1 MSSGQILVA
10 EHRGTYV
17 IRLLGD
23 VRLTLCLSFDQF
35 IDSMF
40 ADENAL
46 DAVLFDLREAHGIDS
61 TTLGLMAKISIGAR
75 SRGLANPVAITS
87 SPSIRR
93 LLVSMGFEDIFD
105 IVSDAKLPFAEGEPA
120 AAPLSEDF
128 SDEAEVRARVLEA
141 HQILMDLNQPN
152 KIKFHELVET
162 LRNKS

>member
-23 VRLTLCLSFDQF
+23 VRLTLCISFDQF

-40 ADENAL
+40 SEQNKL
-46 DAVLFDLREAHGIDS
+46 HAVLFDLREAEGIDS

-75 SRGLANPVAITS
+75 ARGLTNPVVITS
-87 SPSIRR
+87 NASIRR
-93 LLVSMGFEDIFD
+93 LLMSMGFDDIFD
-105 IVSDAKLPFAEGEPA
+105 IVSNASVPFDGSEPLP
-120 AAPLSEDF
+120 EDL
-128 SDEAEVRARVLEA
+128 SDEEEVRARVLEA

-152 KIKFHELVET
+152 KIKFLELVET
-162 LRNKS
+162 LRGKA

>member
-23 VRLTLCLSFDQF
+23 VRLTLCISFDHF

-40 ADENAL
+40 SQEDRL
-46 DAVLFDLREAHGIDS
+46 HSVLFDLREAQGIDS

-75 SRGLANPVAITS
+75 ERGLANPVVITS
-87 SPSIRR
+87 NASIRR

-105 IVSDAKLPFAEGEPA
+105 IVSNGDVPFKGGEPLDED
-120 AAPLSEDF
+120 LSNEV
-128 SDEAEVRARVLEA
+128 EVRARVLEA
-141 HQILMDLNQPN
+141 HQILMDLNRPN
-152 KIKFHELVET
+152 KIMFHELVET
-162 LRNKS
+162 LRNKR

>member
-23 VRLTLCLSFDQF
+23 VRLTLCISFDQF

-40 ADENAL
+40 AEESNL
-46 DAVLFDLREAHGIDS
+46 HAVLFDLREAQGIDS

-75 SRGLANPVAITS
+75 ARGLTTPVVITS
-87 SPSIRR
+87 NASIKR
-93 LLVSMGFEDIFD
+93 LLVSMGFDDIFD
-105 IVSDAKLPFAEGEPA
+105 IVSNASVPFNGEE
-120 AAPLSEDF
+120 PLSEDL
-128 SDEAEVRARVLEA
+128 ENEHEVRARVLEA

-162 LRNKS
+162 LRNKK

>member
-23 VRLTLCLSFDQF
+23 VRLTLCISFDQF
-35 IDSMF
+35 IEAMF
-40 ADENAL
+40 AEEAKL
-46 DAVLFDLREAHGIDS
+46 HSVLFDLREAQGIDS
-61 TTLGLMAKISIGAR
+61 TTLGLMAKISIGA
-75 SRGLANPVAITS
+75 SDRGLANPVAIIS
-87 SPSIRR
+87 NASIRR

-105 IVSDAKLPFAEGEPA
+105 IVSNAEVPFTGSEP
-120 AAPLSEDF
+120 LDEDL
-128 SDEAEVRARVLEA
+128 SDEGKVRARVLEA

-162 LRNKS
+162 LRNKR

>member
-23 VRLTLCLSFDQF
+23 VRLTLCISFDQF

-40 ADENAL
+40 AEQNKL
-46 DAVLFDLREAHGIDS
+46 HAVLFDLREAQGIDS

-75 SRGLANPVAITS
+75 ARGLTNPVVITS
-87 SPSIRR
+87 NASIRR
-93 LLVSMGFEDIFD
+93 LLMSMGFDDIFD
-105 IVSDAKLPFAEGEPA
+105 IVSNAAVPFNGSEPLPEE
-120 AAPLSEDF
+120 L
-128 SDEAEVRARVLEA
+128 SDEEEVRARVLEA

-162 LRNKS
+162 LRGKP